1 MGGKVRSS
9 EGEVPRHPPT
19 NTTLLLNT
27 GLPSTSDSSDSD
39 AGDEIQHE
47 NDERANSF
55 SMSSLA
61 EESNRHADDIH
72 DTQRDTEDIGTE
84 QQKEE
89 PMVVSQVSEKSSDVV
104 EMRDEGHRPS
114 RGYVVVILRKA

>member
-1 MGGKVRSS
+1 
-9 EGEVPRHPPT
+9 
-19 NTTLLLNT
+19 
-27 GLPSTSDSSDSD
+27 
-39 AGDEIQHE
+39 
-47 NDERANSF
+47 
-55 SMSSLA
+55 MSSPA
-61 EESNRHADDIH
+61 EKSNRHADDIH